1 MSDSQRIILLIPAWN
16 EEARIGNVL
25 DRIPA
30 DVADAVLVIDDG
42 STDATADIAR
52 SRGAEVLSMGS
63 VRGVGAALRAGLE
76 HAVERRFDIAVIMAG
91 NDKDEPREIPRLT
104 QPILRDEADFVMGSR
119 YLPGGRHGG
128 DMPAYR
134 KWATR
139 VHPLLMSLFTRRRI
153 TESTNGFRAVRL
165 NMLAH
170 PRINL
175 QQRWLDGYGLE
186 VYLLFKALKLGFRH
200 MEVPCTKIYPNK
212 KHGVT
217 KMRPVIGW
225 WDILKPVCL
234 LGLGLRT

>member
-1 MSDSQRIILLIPAWN
+1 MSKPQRIMLLIPAWN

-25 DRIPA
+25 TRIPS

-63 VRGVGAALRAGLE
+63 VRGVGAALRAGLQ

-104 QPILRDEADFVMGSR
+104 QPILCDEADFVMGSR

-200 MEVPCTKIYPNK
+200 REVPCTKIYPNK

-217 KMRPVIGW
+217 KMKPVIGW